1 MCCNFVPVSLRPG
14 MLIFVDVNV
23 FPKHVVVITI
33 RFFFDVFISNVFCVE
48 NHICTV
54 VSCSQCLRRHCLAV
68 GAV

>member
-33 RFFFDVFISNVFCVE
+33 KILFFTYLSA
-48 NHICTV
+48 T
-54 VSCSQCLRRHCLAV
+54 CSVLKTIFAR
-68 GAV
+68 